1 MAGATIANTGT
12 YFYGFAA
19 GDRVNREDLLDLI
32 TNLDPWDTPW
42 VSQAPKV
49 RATGVTHEWLKDY
62 IPATSTSG
70 AIEGAE
76 FSIDSDTQ
84 AVRVSNYTQI
94 FRRDVA
100 ATETQRSVNPAG
112 FKDAYAYTVQKATK
126 AVARNIEA
134 TVFVSNTSA
143 SGASAAARAL
153 KTFQDLNFLISAL
166 AQSTAAVSANGA
178 GAPTTFVNTRDLGTG
193 VTANGNLLAWDFASI
208 LETVYGNGGN
218 PESVFVSPAIKRQ
231 ISHQL
236 SLAATTDQT
245 GGHNTRFVQ
254 ANTNA
259 VHAAVDVYDTDYG
272 LIQVVMS
279 RWVPEATDGV
289 TSTAGNADGWT
300 GTMFVTERGV
310 NRLAW
315 LRPVQHVILGK
326 SGDSVRGIVVGE
338 VTLEILN
345 EKANGYVRGIRNPSS
360 LAQSTA

>member
-1 MAGATIANTGT
+1 MAGTTIANVGT
-12 YFYGFAA
+12 YFYGA
-19 GDRVNREDLLDLI
+19 DERSVNREDLLDLI

-49 RATGVTHEWLKDY
+49 RATNVTHEWLKDY
-62 IPATSTSG
+62 IPATSTAG
-70 AIEGAE
+70 AVEGAE

-84 AVRVSNYTQI
+84 AVRVPNYTQI

-126 AVARNIEA
+126 AIARNIEA
-134 TVFVSNTSA
+134 TVFASTTMTAGTSA
-143 SGASAAARAL
+143 TARAM
-153 KTFQDLNFLISAL
+153 KTFQSLNFFISAL

-178 GAPTTFVNTRDLGTG
+178 SSPTTFVNVRDLGTG
-193 VTANGNLLAWDFASI
+193 GSANGNLLAWDFASI
-208 LETVYGNGGN
+208 LETVYSNGGN
-218 PESVFVSPAIKRQ
+218 PDSVFVSPAVKRQ

-236 SLAATTDQT
+236 SMPASNSVT
-245 GGHNTRFVQ
+245 GGHNTREVM
-254 ANTNA
+254 ASTNS

-272 LIQVVMS
+272 LVQVVMS

-289 TSTAGNADGWT
+289 TSTAAAANGYSGVLFAL
-300 GTMFVTERGV
+300 ERGM

-338 VTLEILN
+338 VTLEVLN

-360 LAQSTA
+360 LAQSTG